1 VIPTYQR
8 RDTVVRTVTAF
19 DGQSSRDFE
28 VIVVDDGST
37 DDTAAALRE
46 LQVGFPLMVIEQEN
60 QGGAAARNTG
70 AAAATGEMLL
80 FLDDDM
86 EALPSLLAEHDR
98 SRDEGAELVLGDI
111 PLHHDSPRNV
121 LSRGV
126 GDWAA
131 SRRQRLTAPGA
142 VPRIDDLITGQMSIS
157 RDAFQRVGGFDTQ
170 FTRDGLYGGEDL
182 DFGYRVTKAGYR
194 IAFNPY
200 AISYQYY
207 DVDPADFLRR
217 AYETGRSEAE
227 LSIKHPGH
235 NGPLGRDRRY
245 HGRLGRWILGPLA
258 SAPAAVTRPLRTG
271 ASAAVRTGR
280 GGRTLHKLF
289 RAVRTMEHLRGAHD
303 ARRALS
309 TGDAVVLAYHA
320 VADLSRDPVLSEF
333 GVPAERFS
341 DQLDAL
347 LRHGWRFVDLDTLL
361 SALAGDRQLPR
372 RAVLLTFDDAYKDLE
387 ETALPV
393 LRDRGIPAVAFVVAG
408 QIGGT
413 NGWDH
418 AIGALARP
426 LLGKESLRNIAR
438 LGIEIGSHTLSHRRL
453 PQVPASQVHD
463 ELAGSASQVEALGL
477 PRPRVLAYPH
487 GAWSPQI
494 AAAVHDAGYE
504 AAFTV
509 AAGAV
514 SRSSPRYALPR
525 IEVYASDT
533 PWRLR
538 LKVAI
543 AGWPERPRRWTARLF
558 GVRL

>member
-1 VIPTYQR
+1 
-8 RDTVVRTVTAF
+8 VVRTVTAF
-19 DGQSSRDFE
+19 ERHARRDFE

-37 DDTAAALRE
+37 DGTAAALRQ
-46 LQVGFPLMVIEQEN
+46 LQVEFPLTVIEQGN
-60 QGGAAARNTG
+60 QGGAAARNRG
-70 AAAATGEMLL
+70 AAAATGEVLL

-98 SRDEGAELVLGDI
+98 ARGEGAELVLGDI
-111 PLHHDSPRNV
+111 PLHPDSPRNV

-131 SRRQRLTAPGA
+131 SRRKRLSAPGA
-142 VPRIDDLITGQMSIS
+142 ALRIDDMITGQMSIS
-157 RDAFQRVGGFDTQ
+157 RDAFHRLGGFDTR

-194 IAFNPY
+194 IAFNPQ

-227 LSIKHPGH
+227 LSSKYPGH

-245 HGRLGRWILGPLA
+245 HSRIGRWIFQPLA
-258 SAPAAVTRPLRTG
+258 SAPPAVTAPLRKG
-271 ASAAVRTGR
+271 VAAAVRTAR
-280 GGRTLHKLF
+280 GGRSLHELF
-289 RAVRTMEHLRGAHD
+289 RAVRTLEHLRGAHD

-309 TGDAVVLAYHA
+309 TGEAIVLAYHA
-320 VADLSRDPVLSEF
+320 VADLSGDPVLSEF
-333 GVPAERFS
+333 GVPAERFAG
-341 DQLDAL
+341 QLEAL
-347 LRHGWRFVDLDTLL
+347 LRHGRRFVDLDTLL
-361 SALAGDRQLPR
+361 GALAGHRHLPR
-372 RAVLLTFDDAYKDLE
+372 RALLMTFDDAYEDLE
-387 ETALPV
+387 NTALPA
-393 LRDRGIPAVAFVVAG
+393 LRNHDIRAVAFVVAG

-418 AIGALARP
+418 AIGAGTRP
-426 LLGKESLRNIAR
+426 LLGKESLRKLAR
-438 LGIEIGSHTLSHRRL
+438 LGIEIGSHTISHRRL
-453 PQVPASQVHD
+453 TQVPLGQLHQ
-463 ELAGSASQVEALGL
+463 ELAGSASQLEALGL

-487 GAWSPQI
+487 GAWSPEV
-494 AAAVHDAGYE
+494 AAAAHDAGYA

-525 IEVYASDT
+525 VEVYASDT
-533 PWRLR
+533 PWKLR
-538 LKVAI
+538 VKVAI
-543 AGWPERPRRWTARLF
+543 AAWPERPRRWAARLF
-558 GVRL
+558 GVRF